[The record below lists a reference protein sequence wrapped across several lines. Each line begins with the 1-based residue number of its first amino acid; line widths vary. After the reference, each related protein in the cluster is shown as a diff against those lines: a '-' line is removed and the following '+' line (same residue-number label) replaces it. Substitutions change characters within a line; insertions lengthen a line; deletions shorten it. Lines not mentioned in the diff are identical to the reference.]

1 MIKSTLNK
9 YSWTRFIQKGLWGFK
24 DINSGEVMIPAQ
36 YDLLDPYMGSDL
48 AAAYKDG
55 NWGFINRKN
64 EVVVPFRY
72 LEVSFFCEG
81 FASVRVG
88 NHWGLI
94 NEKGVEIIPPEYDAV
109 SFMNSDNRVI
119 VSKQNKYGVV
129 ESSGR
134 IFLPCEYDSIQYG
147 RGDGYYEVTRNGKK
161 EYISK
166 TGEIIKIPTYDK
178 KGFSI
183 GSSYYCVCKNGL
195 WGVAYDCGIEVIP
208 CVYSRPLGWI
218 GLGTEEHD
226 ELIPACMNDKWGF
239 IDLSGAIRIPFKYD
253 EAKQGSSG
261 FFPVKINGQWGVL
274 NYNGDLVIQP
284 IFDSVSTFGSGFC
297 VVQKDS
303 KKGLID
309 EKGRLIIPIEYDSID
324 VSSLELGALGGVR
337 GGSCAKVTVDKKAG
351 LLARDGRL
359 LIPFDFDDLKQIKGG
374 IAPVKKNNKWGFY
387 DVIQGLII
395 PCIYDEVWT
404 NFINDYAVVYN
415 NDKSSTLLIN
425 KNGKTII
432 EGDYINILSENR
444 FLIKRKGRFGIVD
457 HLNTLITP
465 FEFEDTS
472 VRWSTGAQTGLHN
485 GACFVKKNNN
495 WAVLSKSGTLLTEA
509 CFSKTD
515 YPSGLDRIVNAP
527 IFLDGIAHVKK
538 GVMEGFVD
546 TYGQF
551 AVDPIWK
558 KLIYEPSL
566 RQRTTQR
573 KPNSRLY
580 TVHFTDW
587 NGIKKYYQT
596 YANSKQEAE
605 KNWWNSGVKFGANI
619 DYID

>member
-1 MIKSTLNK
+1 MIKSTQNK
-9 YSWTRFIQKGLWGFK
+9 YSWIRFIQDGLWGFK
-24 DINSGEVMIPAQ
+24 DVDSGEVMIPAQ
-36 YDLLDPYMGSDL
+36 YELLDPYLDSDL
-48 AAAYKDG
+48 AAAYKGG

-64 EVVVPFRY
+64 EIVIPFSY
-72 LEVSFFCEG
+72 LEVSCFSKG
-81 FASVRVG
+81 VASVRVG

-94 NEKGVEIIPPEYDAV
+94 NEKGVEIIPPEYDSV

-119 VSKQNKYGVV
+119 VLKQNKYGVI

-134 IFLPCEYDSIQYG
+134 IFLPCEYDSIKYG
-147 RGDGYYEVTRNGKK
+147 NGAGYYEVTRNGKK

-166 TGEIIKIPTYDK
+166 TGEMIEIKAYDK
-178 KGFSI
+178 SPIGI
-183 GSSYYCVCKNGL
+183 GSIYYTVCKNGL
-195 WGVAYDCGIEVIP
+195 WGVVYDNGIEVVP

-218 GLGTEEHD
+218 GLGTKEHD
-226 ELIPACMNDKWGF
+226 KLFPACMNDNWGF
-239 IDLSGAIRIPFKYD
+239 IDLSGAIRIPFIYE
-253 EAKQGSSG
+253 EAKPGSSG
-261 FFPVKINGQWGVL
+261 FFPVKINGQWGFL
-274 NYNGDLVIQP
+274 NYYGELVIQP
-284 IFDSVSTFGSGFC
+284 IFDSVSAFSYGFC

-309 EKGRLIIPIEYDSID
+309 EKGRFILPIEYNTIQ
-324 VSSLELGALGGVR
+324 VSSLEFGGLGGIR
-337 GGSCAKVTVDKKAG
+337 GGSCAKVTVDEKAG
-351 LLARDGRL
+351 IFARDGRL
-359 LIPFDFDDLKQIKGG
+359 LIPFEFDDIKRISGG
-374 IAPVKKNNKWGFY
+374 IAPVKKNSKWGFY

-395 PCIYDEVWT
+395 PCMYDGVWS

-415 NDKSSTLLIN
+415 NDIPSTLLIN

-444 FLIKRKGRFGIVD
+444 FLIKRKGRFGVVD
-457 HLNTLITP
+457 HLDTLIAP

-472 VRWSTGAQTGLHN
+472 VRWSIDIQTGLYN
-485 GACFVKKNNN
+485 GACFVKKNNK

-515 YPSGLDRIVNAP
+515 YPSGLDRIDNAP
-527 IFLDGIAHVKK
+527 SFSNGIARVKK

-558 KLIYEPSL
+558 EFIYEPSL
-566 RQRTTQR
+566 RQPLRQR
-573 KPNSRLY
+573 KPNYRLY
-580 TVHFTDW
+580 TVYFNDW

-596 YANSKQEAE
+596 YAHSKEEAE
-605 KNWWNSGVKFGANI
+605 QNWWNSGVKFGAII
-619 DYID
+619 DHID